1 MIFEMLEVPAHR
13 FEEDDRARSWGV
25 ISLRLPIW
33 IVRNNVMD
41 YMFLNEGFNGR
52 QATELGLVSKVV
64 PDA

>member
-1 MIFEMLEVPAHR
+1 MLEVPAHR

-33 IVRNNVMD
+33 IVRNKGMD

>member
-1 MIFEMLEVPAHR
+1 MLEVPAHR

-33 IVRNNVMD
+33 IVRNKVMD

>member
-1 MIFEMLEVPAHR
+1 MIFEILEVPTHR
-13 FEEDDRARSWGV
+13 FEEDYYTRSWGV

-33 IVRNNVMD
+33 IVRNKVMD

-52 QATELGLVSKVV
+52 QATELGFVSKVV

>member
-1 MIFEMLEVPAHR
+1 MLEVPAHR